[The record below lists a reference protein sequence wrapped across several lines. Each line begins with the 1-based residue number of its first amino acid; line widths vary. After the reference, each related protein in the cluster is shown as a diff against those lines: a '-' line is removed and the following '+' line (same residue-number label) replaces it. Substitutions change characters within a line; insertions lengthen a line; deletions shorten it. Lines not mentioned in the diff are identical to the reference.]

1 MSNFVMDKGT
11 RTRDASV
18 KITSQHTIACA
29 HDEAL
34 NDLPSPFPLGPFD
47 QLAVHYLPVTV
58 IFVYD
63 IARSSGDDPVS
74 VPRLQQAFS
83 RLLDYYPHLTGRR
96 RIDPTDG
103 TVAIDHLGSGAALY
117 TAECDAPLDAFRTK
131 SPDGQTR
138 LAMSDLP
145 GAGVQ
150 LLAASES
157 MLEGAS
163 DDPLLI
169 VQHTR
174 FACGSVSLGVCLQHI
189 MCDVNGCVQL
199 ARDLAEIYRGI
210 GVAEAVGGTY
220 LDVVLKEAP
229 CIQAHIPEKALGSS
243 LPELVNNY
251 EVETGIANDVLP
263 TAPPP
268 PVVGKILRFSGK
280 ELKALKDAATDEKD
294 GGWVSTFEALSAH
307 LWQCVHR
314 ARTKLDPSRAN
325 GSGETLD
332 TCSDLLAPVNC
343 RSRLKL
349 PARYFPNAILCPIA
363 RLSFRTLENASL
375 AEIARTLHD
384 MVQDVT
390 PERAEGTLRHIL
402 TQPDKGIIKHRYR
415 HGLGSFAVSAWNKVD
430 MYGVSFGG
438 NANGEPIAPV
448 LVSPPYT
455 PINLVDGLAF
465 YLATESSHGSDEVI
479 PPIDVSLTLHAPIW
493 EVLEKDS
500 NFRKFKQ

>member
-1 MSNFVMDKGT
+1 MSDIVLDEDTTT
-11 RTRDASV
+11 RGSSV
-18 KITSQHTIACA
+18 KIISQHIVSCA
-29 HDEAL
+29 HDETL
-34 NDLPSPFPLGPFD
+34 KSLPSPFPLGPFD
-47 QLAVHYLPVTV
+47 QLAVHYLHVTV

-63 IARSSGDDPVS
+63 VNRSRGVDPIS

-96 RIDPTDG
+96 HIDPTDG
-103 TVAIDHLGSGAALY
+103 TVAIDRLGSGAALY
-117 TAECDAPLDAFRTK
+117 TAECDTPLDAFRATL
-131 SPDGQTR
+131 PDGQTR
-138 LAMSDLP
+138 LAMSSLP
-145 GAGVQ
+145 GCGVQ

-157 MLEGAS
+157 MLEGAPN
-163 DDPLLI
+163 DPLLV
-169 VQHTR
+169 VQLTR

-189 MCDVNGCVQL
+189 VCDVNGCVQL
-199 ARDLAEIYRGI
+199 TRDLAEIYRGI
-210 GVAEAVGGTY
+210 FEAEAAGGTY
-220 LDVVLKEAP
+220 LDVMINQPP

-251 EVETGIANDVLP
+251 EVETGIANDVP
-263 TAPPP
+263 ATAPPP

-280 ELKALKDAATDEKD
+280 ELKALKDAATDEKH

-314 ARTKLDPSRAN
+314 ARTKLDPSRAE

-343 RSRLKL
+343 RSRLRL

-363 RLSFRTLENASL
+363 RLPFRTLEHASL
-375 AEIARTLHD
+375 AEIAHTLHD

-402 TQPDKGIIKHRYR
+402 AQPDKGAIKHRYR

-438 NANGEPIAPV
+438 NANGEHIAPV

-465 YLATESSHGSDEVI
+465 YLPTESLHGSNEVI
-479 PPIDVSLTLHAPIW
+479 PPIDVSLTLHAPVW
-493 EVLEKDS
+493 EVLEKDP